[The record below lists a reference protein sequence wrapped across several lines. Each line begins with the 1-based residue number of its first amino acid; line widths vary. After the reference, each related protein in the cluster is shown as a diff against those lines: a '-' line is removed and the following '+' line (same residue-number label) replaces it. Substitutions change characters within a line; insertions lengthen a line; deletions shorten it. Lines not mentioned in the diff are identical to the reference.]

1 MGYHIYYKVTNIIEE
16 IKTVNFNGLE
26 YFYKI
31 VTIQDPILKRDEIFI
46 AQSINKEEVE
56 KYVLGYEHKGQYCM

>member
-1 MGYHIYYKVTNIIEE
+1 MGYHIYYKVTNIIED
-16 IKTVNFNGLE
+16 IKNVKFNGLE

-31 VTIQDPILKRDEIFI
+31 VTIQDPVLKRDEIFI